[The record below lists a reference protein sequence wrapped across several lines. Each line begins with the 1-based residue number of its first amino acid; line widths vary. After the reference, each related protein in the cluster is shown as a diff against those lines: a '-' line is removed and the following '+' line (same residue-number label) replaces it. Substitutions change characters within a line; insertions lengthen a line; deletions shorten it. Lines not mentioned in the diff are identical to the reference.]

1 MRTITLFKLSL
12 LFITLTLTSCKSNRE
27 ECIDSLMKEEGYDYE
42 SACEACDEA
51 ASDNMRYEE

>member
-1 MRTITLFKLSL
+1 MRPIILLKLSL
-12 LFITLTLTSCKSNRE
+12 LLITLLLASCKSNRE